1 MTGVWRERRGV
12 PGVPSAALLKLN
24 RRTLPNILV
33 IGGASHERAAV
44 VQSLH
49 RGSVLAA
56 SALVA
61 VDGRRDAMALEQ
73 ALHFWLGHASS
84 EPELRCHRG
93 TLFVDDVAALPHALQ
108 RLLQRLARRMVGIP
122 AQVRCGPGPA
132 RLAAGCALEP
142 ATEVAHG
149 RLLADLHDSL
159 EKLCVQLVPVPVRR
173 PSRLR
178 DSVRAPAAG
187 LPASGLHAMS
197 VASVG

>member
-1 MTGVWRERRGV
+1 
-12 PGVPSAALLKLN
+12 
-24 RRTLPNILV
+24 
-33 IGGASHERAAV
+33 
-44 VQSLH
+44 
-49 RGSVLAA
+49 
-56 SALVA
+56 
-61 VDGRRDAMALEQ
+61 MALEQ
-73 ALHFWLGHASS
+73 ALHFWLGHACS

-142 ATEVAHG
+142 AKEVAHG

-159 EKLCVQLVPVPVRR
+159 EKLCVQLVSVPVRR

-178 DSVRAPAAG
+178 DPVRARAPG
-187 LPASGLHAMS
+187 PTDMG
-197 VASVG
+197 VASVA